1 MPNKDG
7 RNFKNLITMAYIDKL
22 GVKFSD
28 DKKTLVSCPEKSF
41 VNVQPDMDTLAK
53 MIREAWDA
61 HIQEKKKKGKA

>member
-1 MPNKDG
+1 MPSKNG

-28 DKKTLVSCPEKSF
+28 NKKTLVSCPEKSF

>member
-1 MPNKDG
+1 
-7 RNFKNLITMAYIDKL
+7 MAYIDKL

-28 DKKTLVSCPEKSF
+28 DKKTLVSCPEKSV

>member
-1 MPNKDG
+1 MPSKDG
-7 RNFKNLITMAYIDKL
+7 RTFKNLITMAYIDKL

>member
-1 MPNKDG
+1 
-7 RNFKNLITMAYIDKL
+7 MAYIDKL

>member
-1 MPNKDG
+1 
-7 RNFKNLITMAYIDKL
+7 MAYIDKL

-61 HIQEKKKKGKA
+61 HIQEKKGKK